1 MTPIRSLG
9 CALILGFL
17 APAWAINK
25 CTDADGKVSFQDAPC
40 TGKGEKIEVR
50 PAIKGAAP
58 VQTPRSTAKEGAFG
72 ASWRRKHHL
81 QTQAL
86 PQMRA
91 AIERNQQEC
100 AAPSEEVTT
109 HAGPLRRSTL
119 PSGSMFATER
129 AASDANSKAECNART
144 EEMRRQLK
152 LLEDELA
159 NL

>member
-1 MTPIRSLG
+1 MTPIRYVG

-40 TGKGEKIEVR
+40 AGKGEKIEVR
-50 PAIKGAAP
+50 PAITGATP
-58 VQTPRSTAKEGAFG
+58 VQPPRSAAKEGAFG
-72 ASWRRKHHL
+72 ASWQRKHHL

-100 AAPSEEVTT
+100 SAQSEEVTT

-119 PSGSMFATER
+119 PSGSMFATEQ
-129 AASDANSKAECNART
+129 AASDASSKAACNART
-144 EEMRRQLK
+144 EELRRQLK

-159 NL
+159 KP